1 MSTFSLDSE
10 KEKIVFADT
19 FLDEYMKR
27 GFGSMNKTDLETLL
41 FHALRKAKEG
51 PVLFSNYDWSLQ
63 LRVPEAKVKKWNYE
77 ADLRYIDVD
86 PQRLK
91 KEFFYLL
98 ANSDKFVVDE
108 RRVQFA
114 VENRCLREMLAAD
127 LKKLGYFADGSFKSE
142 VMSLSLAGFSDL
154 VFHYFPE
161 EQKEELDKLAK
172 QYSSKENKKKFI
184 NGSKLLEIGLKEAVK
199 AIGNK
204 IPDFLGDI
212 TTCFF
217 GGNSLAQLLV
227 NLIK

>member
-1 MSTFSLDSE
+1 MSTFSLESE
-10 KEKIVFADT
+10 KEKIVFSDT

-27 GFGSMNKTDLETLL
+27 GFGSMNKTDLETLI
-41 FHALRKAKEG
+41 FYALRKAKEG
-51 PVLFSNYDWSLQ
+51 SELLSNYDWSLQ

-86 PQRLK
+86 PQSLK
-91 KEFFYLL
+91 GEFFKLL
-98 ANSDKFVVDE
+98 ANSDKFVMDE
-108 RRVQFA
+108 RKVQFA

-127 LKKLGYFADGSFKSE
+127 LKKLGYFADGSFNSE
-142 VMSLSLAGFSDL
+142 VLSLSLAGFSAL

-172 QYSSKENKKKFI
+172 QYSSKENKKKSF
-184 NGSKLLEIGLKEAVK
+184 NGSELLKIGLIETIK

-204 IPDFLGDI
+204 IPDFLRNI

-217 GGNSLAQLLV
+217 DGKSLAQLLV
-227 NLIK
+227 DLIK

>member
-1 MSTFSLDSE
+1 MSTFSLESE
-10 KEKIVFADT
+10 KEKIVFSDT

-27 GFGSMNKTDLETLL
+27 GFGSMNKTDLETLI
-41 FHALRKAKEG
+41 FYALRKAEKG
-51 PVLFSNYDWSLQ
+51 PELRSNYEWSLQ

-77 ADLRYIDVD
+77 ADLRYMDVD

-98 ANSDKFVVDE
+98 ANSDKFVMDE

-127 LKKLGYFADGSFKSE
+127 LKKLGYFADGSFNSE
-142 VMSLSLAGFSDL
+142 VMSLSLAGFSAL
-154 VFHYFPE
+154 VVYYFPE
-161 EQKEELDKLAK
+161 KQKEELDKLAK
-172 QYSSKENKKKFI
+172 QYSSKENNKKSF
-184 NGSKLLEIGLKEAVK
+184 NGSELLEIGLKEAVK

-212 TTCFF
+212 TTCFL

-227 NLIK
+227 DLIK

>member
-1 MSTFSLDSE
+1 MSTFSLESE

-19 FLDEYMKR
+19 FLEEYMKR
-27 GFGSMNKTDLETLL
+27 GFGSMNKTDLETLI
-41 FHALRKAKEG
+41 FYALRKAKEG
-51 PVLFSNYDWSLQ
+51 SGLFSNYDWSLQ

-86 PQRLK
+86 PQCLK
-91 KEFFYLL
+91 EEFFYLL

-127 LKKLGYFADGSFKSE
+127 LKKLGYFADGSFNSE

-154 VFHYFPE
+154 VFHYFPDK
-161 EQKEELDKLAK
+161 QKEELDKLAK
-172 QYSSKENKKKFI
+172 QYSSKENKKESF
-184 NGSKLLEIGLKEAVK
+184 NGSELLEIGLKEAVK
-199 AIGNK
+199 SIGNK
-204 IPDFLGDI
+204 IPDFLRDI

-227 NLIK
+227 ELIK